1 VYFTE
6 KQLRIMEFIQSY
18 RAQHGIS
25 PTMEEIAVQFSVTK
39 ITIYEHLNQLEGK
52 GAIRREKFRARSIE
66 PLVHVGLDRGP
77 LVMPVMG
84 TIESGAPLRSETAG
98 ESLDLTAVFSPG
110 KDRFVLR
117 VHGDSLKDDQIQNGD
132 LVIVER
138 RVSANNG
145 DLVVAVLPDGR
156 ATLKRFYR
164 EKKRV
169 RLQGTNGSV
178 NRTYASEVEI
188 RGVVVGLMRNFSPP
202 GGN

>member
-1 VYFTE
+1 MYFTE
-6 KQLRIMEFIQSY
+6 KQLRIMEFIQSF
-18 RAQHGIS
+18 RAQRGIS
-25 PTMEEIAVQFSVTK
+25 PTMEEIAGQFNVTK
-39 ITIYEHLNQLEGK
+39 ITIYEHLNQLEEK

-66 PLVHVGLDRGP
+66 LLVHVGQDRGP

-84 TIESGAPLRSETAG
+84 AIESGAPLRNDTAG

-117 VHGDSLKDDQIQNGD
+117 VRGDGLKDDQIQNGD

-138 RVSANNG
+138 CVSANNG
-145 DLVVAVLPDGR
+145 DLVVAILPDGR
-156 ATLKRFYR
+156 ATLKRLYR

-178 NRTYASEVEI
+178 NRTYAPQVEI
-188 RGVVVGLMRNFSPP
+188 RGIVVGLMRNFSPP